1 MSNVINDKTYVPSM
15 VAVPG
20 ACFRNI
26 NVQRVHAIHNF
37 DVDSSLNEDKLT
49 EENTRLQIA
58 DLALNVLFVT
68 HLWLFDCLW

>member
-1 MSNVINDKTYVPSM
+1 MSNVINGKTYVPSM
-15 VAVPG
+15 VAIPG
-20 ACFRNI
+20 ACCRNI
-26 NVQRVHAIHNF
+26 TVQRVHAIHNF

-68 HLWLFDCLW
+68 HL

>member
-1 MSNVINDKTYVPSM
+1 M

-37 DVDSSLNEDKLT
+37 DVDSSLNEHKFT
-49 EENTRLQIA
+49 EENKRLQIA

-68 HLWLFDCLW
+68 HL